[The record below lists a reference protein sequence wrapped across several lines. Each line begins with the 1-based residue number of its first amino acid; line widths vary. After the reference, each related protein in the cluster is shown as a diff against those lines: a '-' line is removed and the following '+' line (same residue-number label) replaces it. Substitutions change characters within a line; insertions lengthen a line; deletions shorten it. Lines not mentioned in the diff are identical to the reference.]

1 MKDWKTIA
9 QAFAPE
15 IPADALDRIAGPLNT
30 LEEAFRPLCKRLP
43 VELEPAT
50 IFRMDEESE

>member
-15 IPADALDRIAGPLNT
+15 IPASALDRLAGPLNT
-30 LEEAFRPLCKRLP
+30 LEDAFRPLCDRLP

-50 IFRMDEESE
+50 TFLVDEEGE